1 MKYFL
6 LCALVIAGAFFYIP
20 SYAESGVFQCEPGE
34 TVLIGIGCGKSAPL
48 ESCSITRITPGYPL
62 GTNIYPS
69 VSSLQSAL
77 NALNTTH
84 SPHACSQ
91 VFEGNTMSTVT
102 SSTWSMSFD
111 PPNCPPGSQTQLL
124 VPVTFTRNVTTTHT
138 SKSNQICTR
147 TTSSSVAE
155 TVSKNIQVVYTRDG
169 TPECPETHPLG
180 PIYYD
185 REPVIGH
192 FCYRLPPEPQCDCAN
207 FAGDSLNTSNTLRAP
222 KGQYT
227 NENPPQ
233 CVMQQ
238 EFVAGR
244 DTPLTCTCQVSAQKW
259 MKTNSGFENGVEYER
274 WETLPTT
281 QGQPSGTFTGVKCG
295 STDGGPLEPENNAPK
310 ECFTLPNGVRWCW
323 ADKAEKCQVVNGV
336 EQCASGCGTVNGDF
350 VCYDDK
356 PVIPPK
362 DRDNLTPPDDTL
374 TDPSKSIND
383 MVKSDFKEVNKGVES
398 RLDNVVTSISNAT
411 IAMDEVSDKVGLTN
425 SKLDGIGMQLDGV
438 GKQLGAIDG
447 KLEGA
452 FGDKGQPMP
461 GTGDGKNCHEEVCSW
476 YESAYPDGLVGIWE
490 ERSLAL
496 QQTALFDFVNQFSF
510 EPSGSQPEMQLC
522 FNLASY
528 ANFGCFSLEIPAFVW
543 VFLRVC
549 ILFSAAM
556 LCRALIFGG

>member
-1 MKYFL
+1 MKYLL
-6 LCALVIAGAFFYIP
+6 LCALLISGAFFSP
-20 SYAESGVFQCEPGE
+20 VQADQSQCPDG
-34 TVLIGIGCGKSAPL
+34 
-48 ESCSITRITPGYPL
+48 
-62 GTNIYPS
+62 GTY
-69 VSSLQSAL
+69 
-77 NALNTTH
+77 
-84 SPHACSQ
+84 Q
-91 VFEGNTMSTVT
+91 VFDSIPMCTIPAGFGTLYTASSTSGKTVT
-102 SSTWSMSFD
+102 STDPSAALLGAVLDESITSSTD
-111 PPNCPPGSQTQLL
+111 YNQTLTYTDYTIVYTYAGYQVVSQ
-124 VPVTFTRNVTTTHT
+124 
-138 SKSNQICTR
+138 
-147 TTSSSVAE
+147 TSSSIAVQFLRTSVCTGWVCSNSGVPSTSPFGGNAATIIKTEQAE
-155 TVSKNIQVVYTRDG
+155 YCPPDNAPPGFINTYPVGDTFICWKAPAPV
-169 TPECPETHPLG
+169 PE
-180 PIYYD
+180 
-185 REPVIGH
+185 
-192 FCYRLPPEPQCDCAN
+192 CDCAN
-207 FAGDSLNTSNTLRAP
+207 FAGQSLNTRNTLRAP

-295 STDGGPLEPENNAPK
+295 ATDGGPLEPENNAPK

-336 EQCASGCGTVNGDF
+336 EQCSSGCGTVNGDF
-350 VCYDDK
+350 VCYEDT

-362 DRDNLTPPDDTL
+362 DRDQLTPPDDTL
-374 TDPSKSIND
+374 TDPNKPINE
-383 MVKSDFKEVNKGVES
+383 MVKSDFKQVNRGIET
-398 RLDNVVTSISNAT
+398 RLDNVVTSISNTT
-411 IAMDEVSDKVGLTN
+411 ISMDEVSDKVGLTN

-438 GKQLGAIDG
+438 GKQLSAIDG
-447 KLEGA
+447 KLDGA

-496 QQTALFDFVNQFSF
+496 QQTALFEFVNQFSF

-543 VFLRVC
+543 VFLKVC